1 MNHYRPELTIQIN
14 QSKINGHWSYLVIFP
29 LSLRIFND
37 FYLFIFQNSFKQ
49 ITYSIASSSAH
60 EVDTYFNIIPTTGR
74 INVKAALTGS
84 NSVFYNVGILTTSRE
99 FIRH

>member
-1 MNHYRPELTIQIN
+1 MY
-14 QSKINGHWSYLVIFP
+14 YC
-29 LSLRIFND
+29 
-37 FYLFIFQNSFKQ
+37 YFKQ

-84 NSVFYNVGILTTSRE
+84 NTVFYNVGILTTIILDWL
-99 FIRH
+99 IRIVSSGL